1 MLDIVHRLYENYD
14 ESYCKEKYLKSK
26 SELLEMI
33 NSAMSD
39 TDLKEELLCDTYSF
53 NNCISVYRKVWEKKY
68 SEKEIITKCSE
79 TIRIVNYYNS
89 ILISLKTFWQK
100 CNCNID
106 EVNIHQQAISI

>member
-53 NNCISVYRKVWEKKY
+53 NSRYFLMMI
-68 SEKEIITKCSE
+68 
-79 TIRIVNYYNS
+79 
-89 ILISLKTFWQK
+89 
-100 CNCNID
+100 
-106 EVNIHQQAISI
+106 

>member
-53 NNCISVYRKVWEKKY
+53 NNCI
-68 SEKEIITKCSE
+68 
-79 TIRIVNYYNS
+79 
-89 ILISLKTFWQK
+89 
-100 CNCNID
+100 
-106 EVNIHQQAISI
+106 

>member
-39 TDLKEELLCDTYSF
+39 TDLKEELLCDTYLG
-53 NNCISVYRKVWEKKY
+53 IQKGLG
-68 SEKEIITKCSE
+68 KEIFRK
-79 TIRIVNYYNS
+79 RDYY
-89 ILISLKTFWQK
+89 
-100 CNCNID
+100 
-106 EVNIHQQAISI
+106 

>member
-68 SEKEIITKCSE
+68 SEKKIITKCSE
-79 TIRIVNYYNS
+79 TIRIVNYYKLYMS
-89 ILISLKTFWQK
+89 F
-100 CNCNID
+100 
-106 EVNIHQQAISI
+106 

>member
-39 TDLKEELLCDTYSF
+39 TDSKEELLCDTYSF
-53 NNCISVYRKVWEKKY
+53 NNCISVYRKFGKRNIQKK
-68 SEKEIITKCSE
+68 
-79 TIRIVNYYNS
+79 RLLLNV
-89 ILISLKTFWQK
+89 QK
-100 CNCNID
+100 QF
-106 EVNIHQQAISI
+106 VS

>member
-39 TDLKEELLCDTYSF
+39 TDLKEELVMWYIFYL
-53 NNCISVYRKVWEKKY
+53 
-68 SEKEIITKCSE
+68 
-79 TIRIVNYYNS
+79 
-89 ILISLKTFWQK
+89 ILYLGI
-100 CNCNID
+100 
-106 EVNIHQQAISI
+106 

>member
-39 TDLKEELLCDTYSF
+39 TDLKEE
-53 NNCISVYRKVWEKKY
+53 IGRAHV
-68 SEKEIITKCSE
+68 
-79 TIRIVNYYNS
+79 
-89 ILISLKTFWQK
+89 
-100 CNCNID
+100 
-106 EVNIHQQAISI
+106 

>member
-68 SEKEIITKCSE
+68 SEKEIITKP
-79 TIRIVNYYNS
+79 
-89 ILISLKTFWQK
+89 ILFTAMP
-100 CNCNID
+100 C
-106 EVNIHQQAISI
+106 EVAESHMITVF

>member
-79 TIRIVNYYNS
+79 TIRIVNYYK
-89 ILISLKTFWQK
+89 LYISF
-100 CNCNID
+100 
-106 EVNIHQQAISI
+106 

>member
-79 TIRIVNYYNS
+79 TIRIVNYIQ
-89 ILISLKTFWQK
+89 ILYLIFDYPHKHYTFK
-100 CNCNID
+100 YF
-106 EVNIHQQAISI
+106 EV